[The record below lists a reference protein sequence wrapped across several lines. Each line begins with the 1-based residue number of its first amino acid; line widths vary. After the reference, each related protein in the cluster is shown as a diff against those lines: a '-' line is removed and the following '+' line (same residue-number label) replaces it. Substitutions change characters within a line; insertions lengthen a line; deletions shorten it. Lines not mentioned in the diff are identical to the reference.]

1 VETSNHFQAQA
12 TIDAVVQARD
22 WAQCVQAASTLRSAD
37 APLAAL
43 RRSACCAQASGSF
56 NTLACSL
63 MKIANDVRWLG
74 SGPRAG
80 IGEITL
86 PEVQPGT
93 RTLRCRGVLASHAP
107 RLTHASLLSRQAPP
121 SCPARSTP

>member
-1 VETSNHFQAQA
+1 MRA
-12 TIDAVVQARD
+12 
-22 WAQCVQAASTLRSAD
+22 
-37 APLAAL
+37 
-43 RRSACCAQASGSF
+43 SACSGRDALVSCCVQASGSL

-86 PEVQPGT
+86 PEVQPGSSIMPGKVNPVIAESLT
-93 RTLRCRGVLASHAP
+93 MVRGWVCCRGCLCCQRYRTRCRCAP
-107 RLTHASLLSRQAPP
+107 R
-121 SCPARSTP
+121 